1 MEKQR
6 WEESEKIREGARRS
20 AAIVKPEVFSIIT
33 YKPVESVSKYS
44 ALKLSTQHLF
54 FPERQITV
62 DICINDSTFHVFVM
76 ELVQLLM
83 NQKRLRDW
91 SNDRIRKY
99 RG

>member
-83 NQKRLRDW
+83 NQKTTSRLVQ
-91 SNDRIRKY
+91 
-99 RG
+99 